1 MNTLLDAFWRAA
13 LGCLHPR
20 VILWSLIPL
29 LLSAGATLTLGWLY
43 WESAVAAVRT
53 FLEEWALVAS
63 LLTWLESLGGGA
75 FRAVLA
81 PLIVVALSVP
91 LVVVLALLLV
101 AWTVTPSL
109 VNWVAQRRFAGL
121 QRRSGA
127 SGWWASAL
135 WSLGCSVLA
144 LGVLLVSLPLWFI
157 PPLAV
162 VIPPLVWG
170 WLAARVFSFD
180 TLALHA
186 TPQERRLIMHDH
198 RWTLLAMGIV
208 CGLLGSLPSLIWA
221 LGALTLV
228 FAPLLVLASVW
239 LYTLVF
245 AFASLWFAHFT
256 LAQLARLRPPPAAAP
271 APASPGTATTTAP
284 TNAPTTDTVP
294 GVPLLPAQ
302 DTTP

>member
-53 FLEEWALVAS
+53 FLEDWALVAS

-101 AWTVTPSL
+101 AWTMTPSL

-135 WSLGCSVLA
+135 WSLGCTLLA
-144 LGVLLVSLPLWFI
+144 LGTLLVSLPLWFV

-170 WLAARVFSFD
+170 WQAARVFSFD

-256 LAQLARLRPPPAAAP
+256 LAQLARLRPPPAATP
-271 APASPGTATTTAP
+271 AAP
-284 TNAPTTDTVP
+284 TTAPTTDTVP
-294 GVPLLPAQ
+294 GVALLSHQ
-302 DTTP
+302 DATP

>member
-1 MNTLLDAFWRAA
+1 MKDLFDAFWRAI

-29 LLSAGATLTLGWLY
+29 LLSAGAVLALGWLF
-43 WESAVAAVRT
+43 WEPAVAAVRG
-53 FLEEWALVAS
+53 FLEDWALVAS
-63 LLTWLESLGGGA
+63 LLTWLEAMGGGA
-75 FRAVLA
+75 FRTVVA
-81 PLIVVALSVP
+81 PLIVVALTVP
-91 LVVVLALLLV
+91 LVVVVSLLLV
-101 AWTVTPSL
+101 AWTVTPAL
-109 VNWVAQRRFAGL
+109 VDWVAARRFAGL
-121 QRRSGA
+121 QRRGGA
-127 SGWWASAL
+127 AGWWASAV
-135 WSLGCSVLA
+135 WSLGCTLLA
-144 LGVLLVSLPLWFI
+144 LAVLVVSLPLWLV

-186 TPQERRLIMHDH
+186 TTEERRLIMHER
-198 RWTLLAMGIV
+198 RWTMLLMGVV
-208 CGLLGSLPSLIWA
+208 CGLMGSLPSLIWA

-256 LAQLARLRPPPAAAP
+256 LAQLHRLRQAGTAGSGSSPLTVEAPPP
-271 APASPGTATTTAP
+271 
-284 TNAPTTDTVP
+284 
-294 GVPLLPAQ
+294 
-302 DTTP
+302 

>member
-1 MNTLLDAFWRAA
+1 M
-13 LGCLHPR
+13 
-20 VILWSLIPL
+20 
-29 LLSAGATLTLGWLY
+29 
-43 WESAVAAVRT
+43 RT

-63 LLTWLESLGGGA
+63 LLTWLEAVGGGA

-91 LVVVLALLLV
+91 LIVVLALLLV
-101 AWTVTPSL
+101 AWTVTPAL

-135 WSLGCSVLA
+135 WSLGCTLLA
-144 LGVLLVSLPLWFI
+144 LGVLLVSLPLWFV

-186 TPQERRLIMHDH
+186 SPQERRLIMHDC
-198 RWTLLAMGIV
+198 RWTLLAMGVV

-256 LAQLARLRPPPAAAP
+256 LAQLARLRVPLAATRVAP
-271 APASPGTATTTAP
+271 A
-284 TNAPTTDTVP
+284 TDTVP
-294 GVPLLPAQ
+294 AADTLPAVPLSPHQ
-302 DTTP
+302 DATP

>member
-1 MNTLLDAFWRAA
+1 MKDLFDAFWRAI

-29 LLSAGATLTLGWLY
+29 LLSAGAVLALGWLF
-43 WESAVAAVRT
+43 WEPAVAAVRG
-53 FLEEWALVAS
+53 FLEDWALVAS
-63 LLTWLESLGGGA
+63 LLTWLEAMGGGA
-75 FRAVLA
+75 FRTVVA
-81 PLIVVALSVP
+81 PLIVVALTVP
-91 LVVVLALLLV
+91 LVVVVSLLLV
-101 AWTVTPSL
+101 AWTVTPAL
-109 VNWVAQRRFAGL
+109 VDWVAARRFAGL
-121 QRRSGA
+121 QRRGGA
-127 SGWWASAL
+127 AGWWASAV
-135 WSLGCSVLA
+135 WSLGCTLLA
-144 LGVLLVSLPLWFI
+144 LAVLVVSLPLWLV

-186 TPQERRLIMHDH
+186 TTDERRLIMHER
-198 RWTLLAMGIV
+198 RWTMLLMGIV
-208 CGLLGSLPSLIWA
+208 CGLMGSLPSLIWA

-256 LAQLARLRPPPAAAP
+256 LAQLHRLRQA
-271 APASPGTATTTAP
+271 GTARSGSSPLIVEAP
-284 TNAPTTDTVP
+284 SP
-294 GVPLLPAQ
+294 
-302 DTTP
+302 

>member
-1 MNTLLDAFWRAA
+1 MKDLFDAFWRAL

-29 LLSAGATLTLGWLY
+29 LLSAGAALALGWLF
-43 WESAVAAVRT
+43 WESAVAAVRG
-53 FLEEWALVAS
+53 FLEDWALVAS
-63 LLTWLESLGGGA
+63 LLTWLEAMGGGA
-75 FRAVLA
+75 FRAVVA
-81 PLIVVALSVP
+81 PLIVVALAVP
-91 LVVVLALLLV
+91 LVVVVSLLLV
-101 AWTVTPSL
+101 AWTVTPVL
-109 VNWVAQRRFAGL
+109 VDWVAAKRFAGL
-121 QRRSGA
+121 QRRGGA
-127 SGWWASAL
+127 AGWWASAA
-135 WSLGCSVLA
+135 WSLGCTLLA
-144 LGVLLVSLPLWFI
+144 LGVLVISLPLWFV

-186 TPQERRLIMHDH
+186 TTEERRLIMHER
-198 RWTLLAMGIV
+198 RWTMLLMGIL
-208 CGLLGSLPSLIWA
+208 CGLMGSLPSLIWA

-256 LAQLARLRPPPAAAP
+256 LAQLHRLRQAGAA
-271 APASPGTATTTAP
+271 
-284 TNAPTTDTVP
+284 VP
-294 GVPLLPAQ
+294 GSSTFTVAEPLP
-302 DTTP
+302 